1 MFLNQFH
8 HNFAHSGFL
17 RIKNTIICKKIWFFF
32 LIFEKWQEQNKLQ
45 EKDLEAKHHENNL
58 QPRKGFQMHSDR
70 LTIRANQSFDRSQKH
85 YLKTKLRPPGGELLH
100 RSHAESNSM
109 QKNRQTEKI
118 SKCIFTRFCCKFTL
132 VQPFLQKPWQWWTR
146 SSFMHLRKLPLKLR
160 NWQNATK
167 NQVGFQNW
175 CAYLIGQ
182 EHHQVRNILKTWLS
196 CNITW
201 DSNCC
206 SVVAHWGFGESCNF
220 WRFKSCHAIH
230 NFKFKLDRCFKI
242 RRLFWR
248 IFRWRRRII
257 RWLLHH
263 GKFILTRTNIT
274 AYTDKPTHVLTIQRL
289 RIWLIGPFQG
299 HPYSNVMI
307 FINIQEI
314 AGWFQIFFRK
324 IFKN

>member
-1 MFLNQFH
+1 MARTKQT
-8 HNFAHSGFL
+8 ARKS
-17 RIKNTIICKKIWFFF
+17 T
-32 LIFEKWQEQNKLQ
+32 
-45 EKDLEAKHHENNL
+45 DPAKR
-58 QPRKGFQMHSDR
+58 PRKQLATKERLQIHADR
-70 LTIRANQSFDRSQKH
+70 LTIRTNQSVAFKVKH
-85 YLKTKLRPPGGELLH
+85 YLKTKLRLPDGELSRKLH
-100 RSHAESNSM
+100 VESKSIP
-109 QKNRQTEKI
+109 KNRRTKKI
-118 SKCIFTRFCCKFTL
+118 SKSTFTRFCCKFTL

-146 SSFMHLRKLPLKLR
+146 SSFMHLRKLQPKLR

-206 SVVAHWGFGESCNF
+206 STVAHRRFGESCNF
-220 WRFKSCHAIH
+220 RRFKSCHAIH

-248 IFRWRRRII
+248 IFRRRRRWII

-263 GKFILTRTNIT
+263 GKFILTWKNIT

-299 HPYSNVMI
+299 HPYLNVLI
-307 FINIQEI
+307 FINIQKI

-324 IFKN
+324 MF

>member
-1 MFLNQFH
+1 
-8 HNFAHSGFL
+8 
-17 RIKNTIICKKIWFFF
+17 
-32 LIFEKWQEQNKLQ
+32 
-45 EKDLEAKHHENNL
+45 
-58 QPRKGFQMHSDR
+58 MHSDR
-70 LTIRANQSFDRSQKH
+70 LTIRANQSFDRSQKL
-85 YLKTKLRPPGGELLH
+85 YLKTKLRPPDGELLH

-118 SKCIFTRFCCKFTL
+118 SKCIFTRFCCKFSPMQL
-132 VQPFLQKPWQWWTR
+132 FLQKPWQWWTR
-146 SSFMHLRKLPLKLR
+146 SSFMHLRKLQLKLR

-175 CAYLIGQ
+175 CTYLIGQ
-182 EHHQVRNILKTWLS
+182 EHHQVRDILKTWIS

-206 SVVAHWGFGESCNF
+206 PIVAHWGFGESCNF
-220 WRFKSCHAIH
+220 RRFKSCHAIH

-248 IFRWRRRII
+248 IFRRRRRWII

-263 GKFILTRTNIT
+263 GKFILTWKNIT

-299 HPYSNVMI
+299 HPYLNVSSI
-307 FINIQEI
+307 YRKSLVGSKFSSENF
-314 AGWFQIFFRK
+314 WPK
-324 IFKN
+324 IFLKIRFISNKFQSNQCVTFGSVETGSLEILKFEISNFFSLKF